1 MGKNKESKEIMDAYL
16 TYAVGE
22 KGHLVHVD
30 DVPNGEACGCTCPE
44 CGSKLIAKNKGQHN
58 QHHFAHVGGSDCV
71 GAVESA
77 LHLMAKEIL
86 SEGKKIM
93 LPRYPLQVGGIRV
106 FQSIEVESYDKEL
119 SLRPDCVGDTAGQ
132 KLWVEF
138 KRSHE
143 VDTDKAAKIKS
154 AKIECVE
161 IDINA
166 CPLDPLKMKEFLEE
180 SAENRQWI
188 YFKGQENLK
197 SEHTSYSNISK
208 DEHASYCHI
217 PKDYSFPTGYLSTPG
232 RVSNVFLGTPEDSIY
247 HIVADENNGKVINL
261 ETLSFKDF
269 VSSTKYRCIACKQE
283 VIVKENKVGRY
294 YFVHKEGK
302 NKCSYSL
309 YLKEAAKALIKQKFV
324 REKEFNITL
333 FDKFFDLKSL
343 GYTECIDGSIIKDF
357 EYDLV
362 ITRKGKISDD
372 SIYILLD
379 EKGNSN
385 YSMPDN
391 HYKTIM
397 VPVSDESMMLRNL
410 CYNGQLN
417 APGIKYF
424 NFNPKVEK
432 KEGKPTFTLYA
443 DGHYDFSYN
452 TKNDKPQPSAVY
464 KIEFVS
470 EFDNDREAKEFAV
483 LKCLEEN
490 IKVCPCIV
498 CNNLTRHIEEDD
510 ECFIGKIGDL
520 SCKNFILYPFIRTC
534 ISRKYKDA
542 KVKVTSLTSA
552 KDEGT
557 LELRK

>member
-1 MGKNKESKEIMDAYL
+1 MDAYL
-16 TYAVGE
+16 TYAVGG

-30 DVPNGEACGCTCPE
+30 DVPNGEVCGCTCPE

-93 LPRYPLQVGGIRV
+93 LPRYPLQVAGVRL
-106 FQSIEVESYDKEL
+106 FQSVEVESNDKEL

-180 SAENRQWI
+180 SSENRQWI
-188 YFKGQENLK
+188 YFKGQESSK
-197 SEHTSYSNISK
+197 SEHTSYSHIS
-208 DEHASYCHI
+208 
-217 PKDYSFPTGYLSTPG
+217 KDYSFSTGYLNTPG
-232 RVSNVFLGTPEDSIY
+232 RASNVFLGTPEDSKY
-247 HIVADENNGKVINL
+247 HIVTDENNSKVINL
-261 ETLSFKDF
+261 RTLSFKDF
-269 VSSTKYRCIACKQE
+269 IPSIKYRCIACKQE
-283 VIVKENKVGRY
+283 VIVKENEVGYY

-309 YLKEAAKALIKQKFV
+309 YLKEAAKALIKQKFAD
-324 REKEFNITL
+324 REKKFYIAPS
-333 FDKFFDLKSL
+333 DKLFDLKSY
-343 GYTECIDGSIIKDF
+343 GYTECIDGSSIKDF

-362 ITRKGKISDD
+362 ITRKGKISDN

-385 YSMPDN
+385 YSMSGN
-391 HYKTIM
+391 HYRTII
-397 VPVSDESMMLRNL
+397 VPINEESIMLNNI
-410 CYNGQLN
+410 CYNDQLN

-424 NFNPKVEK
+424 NFNLKVDK
-432 KEGKPTFTLYA
+432 KEGNSTFTLYA

-452 TKNDKPQPSAVY
+452 TKNDKPQPSAVF
-464 KIEFVS
+464 KMEFVS
-470 EFDNDREAKEFAV
+470 EFDNEREAKEFAV

-490 IKVCPCIV
+490 RKVCPCIV
-498 CNNLTRHIEEDD
+498 CSNFD
-510 ECFIGKIGDL
+510 EYNGGCLKSCKIGDIP
-520 SCKNFILYPFIRTC
+520 CKDFIMYKFIRTS
-534 ISRKYKDA
+534 ISSKYKDA

-552 KDEGT
+552 KEEGT
-557 LELRK
+557 LELI

>member
-1 MGKNKESKEIMDAYL
+1 MDAYL

-22 KGHLVHVD
+22 NGHLVHVD

-44 CGSKLIAKNKGQHN
+44 CESKLIAKNKGQHN
-58 QHHFAHVGGSDCV
+58 QHHFAHVGGNDCV
-71 GAVESA
+71 RAVESA

-93 LPRYPLQVGGIRV
+93 LPRYPLQVGGVRL

-119 SLRPDCVGDTAGQ
+119 SLRPDCVGDTDGQ

-180 SAENRQWI
+180 SSEDRQWI
-188 YFKGQENLK
+188 YFKGQESSK
-197 SEHTSYSNISK
+197 SEHTSYRHIS
-208 DEHASYCHI
+208 
-217 PKDYSFPTGYLSTPG
+217 KDYSFSTGYLNTPG
-232 RVSNVFLGTPEDSIY
+232 RASNVFLGTPEDSKY
-247 HIVADENNGKVINL
+247 HIVTDENNSKVINL
-261 ETLSFKDF
+261 RTLSFKDF
-269 VSSTKYRCIACKQE
+269 VPSSKYRCIACKQE
-283 VIVKENKVGRY
+283 VIVKENEVGYY

-309 YLKEAAKALIKQKFV
+309 YLKEAAKALIKQKFAD
-324 REKEFNITL
+324 REKKFYIAP
-333 FDKFFDLKSL
+333 FDKLFDLKSY
-343 GYTECIDGSIIKDF
+343 GYTECIDGSSIKDF

-379 EKGNSN
+379 EKGNN
-385 YSMPDN
+385 NCSMPGN
-391 HYKTIM
+391 HYRTII
-397 VPVSDESMMLRNL
+397 VPINEESIMLRNL
-410 CYNGQLN
+410 EENGNLN
-417 APGIKYF
+417 ADGIKYF

-432 KEGKPTFTLYA
+432 KEEKPTFTLYA
-443 DGHYDFSYN
+443 DGHYDYN
-452 TKNDKPQPSAVY
+452 KKSNNQPSSATC
-464 KIEFVS
+464 KIEFIS
-470 EFDNDREAKEFAV
+470 KFDNDREAEEFAV

-490 IKVCPCIV
+490 RKVCPCIV
-498 CNNLTRHIEEDD
+498 CNNLTRNIGEDD

-520 SCKNFILYPFIRTC
+520 SCKNFILYPLIRTH
-534 ISRKYKDA
+534 ISSRYKDA

-552 KDEGT
+552 KEEGT
-557 LELRK
+557 LELI

>member
-1 MGKNKESKEIMDAYL
+1 MDAYL
-16 TYAVGE
+16 TYAVGA

-44 CGSKLIAKNKGQHN
+44 CRSKLIAKNKGQHN

-93 LPRYPLQVGGIRV
+93 LPRYPLQVGGVRL
-106 FQSIEVESYDKEL
+106 FKSIEVESYDKEL

-180 SAENRQWI
+180 SSENRQWI
-188 YFKGQENLK
+188 YLKGQESSK
-197 SEHTSYSNISK
+197 SEHTSYSHIS
-208 DEHASYCHI
+208 
-217 PKDYSFPTGYLSTPG
+217 KDYSFSTGYLNTSG
-232 RVSNVFLGTPEDSIY
+232 RASNVFLGTPEDSKY
-247 HIVADENNGKVINL
+247 HIVTDENNSKVINL
-261 ETLSFKDF
+261 RTLSFKDF
-269 VSSTKYRCIACKQE
+269 IPSIKYRCIACKQE
-283 VIVKENKVGRY
+283 VIVKENEVGYY

-309 YLKEAAKALIKQKFV
+309 YLKEAAKALIKQKFAD
-324 REKEFNITL
+324 REKKFYIAPS
-333 FDKFFDLKSL
+333 DKLFDLKSY
-343 GYTECIDGSIIKDF
+343 GYTECIDGSSIKDF

-362 ITRKGKISDD
+362 ITRKGKISDN

-385 YSMPDN
+385 YSMPGN
-391 HYKTIM
+391 HYRTII
-397 VPVSDESMMLRNL
+397 VPINEESIMLNNI
-410 CYNGQLN
+410 CYNDQLN

-424 NFNPKVEK
+424 NFNLKVDK
-432 KEGKPTFTLYA
+432 KEGNSTFTLYA

-452 TKNDKPQPSAVY
+452 TKNDKPQPSAVF
-464 KIEFVS
+464 KMEFVS
-470 EFDNDREAKEFAV
+470 EFDNEREAKEFAV

-490 IKVCPCIV
+490 RKVCPCIV
-498 CNNLTRHIEEDD
+498 CSNFD
-510 ECFIGKIGDL
+510 EYNGGCLKSCKIGDIP
-520 SCKNFILYPFIRTC
+520 CKDFIMYKFIRTS
-534 ISRKYKDA
+534 ISSKYKDA

-557 LELRK
+557 LELI

>member
-1 MGKNKESKEIMDAYL
+1 MDAYL
-16 TYAVGE
+16 TYAVGA

-44 CGSKLIAKNKGQHN
+44 CRSKLIAKNKGQHN
-58 QHHFAHVGGSDCV
+58 QHHFAHVGESDCV

-93 LPRYPLQVGGIRV
+93 LPRYPLQVGGVRL
-106 FQSIEVESYDKEL
+106 FQSVDVESYYKEL

-180 SAENRQWI
+180 SSENRQWI
-188 YFKGQENLK
+188 YFKGQESSK
-197 SEHTSYSNISK
+197 SEHTSYSHIS
-208 DEHASYCHI
+208 
-217 PKDYSFPTGYLSTPG
+217 KDYSFSTGYLNTPG
-232 RVSNVFLGTPEDSIY
+232 RASNVFLGTPEDSKY
-247 HIVADENNGKVINL
+247 HIVTDENNSKVINL
-261 ETLSFKDF
+261 RTLSFKDF
-269 VSSTKYRCIACKQE
+269 IPSIKYRCIACKQE
-283 VIVKENKVGRY
+283 VIVKENEVGYY

-309 YLKEAAKALIKQKFV
+309 YLKEAAKALIKQKFAD
-324 REKEFNITL
+324 REKKFYIAPS
-333 FDKFFDLKSL
+333 DKLFDLKSY
-343 GYTECIDGSIIKDF
+343 GYTECIDGSSIKDF

-362 ITRKGKISDD
+362 ITRKGKISDN

-385 YSMPDN
+385 YSMPGN
-391 HYKTIM
+391 HYRTII
-397 VPVSDESMMLRNL
+397 VPINEESIMLNNI
-410 CYNGQLN
+410 CYNDQLN

-424 NFNPKVEK
+424 NFNLKVDK
-432 KEGKPTFTLYA
+432 KEGNSTFTLYA

-452 TKNDKPQPSAVY
+452 TKNDKPQPSAVF
-464 KIEFVS
+464 KMEFVS
-470 EFDNDREAKEFAV
+470 EFDNEREAKEFAV

-490 IKVCPCIV
+490 RKVCPCIV
-498 CNNLTRHIEEDD
+498 CSNFD
-510 ECFIGKIGDL
+510 EYNGGCLKSCKIGDIP
-520 SCKNFILYPFIRTC
+520 CKDFIMYKFIRTS
-534 ISRKYKDA
+534 ISSKYKDA

-557 LELRK
+557 LKFI

>member
-1 MGKNKESKEIMDAYL
+1 MDAYL
-16 TYAVGE
+16 TYAVGA

-44 CGSKLIAKNKGQHN
+44 CRSKLIAKNKGQHN

-93 LPRYPLQVGGIRV
+93 LPRYPLQVGGVRL

-180 SAENRQWI
+180 SSENRQWI
-188 YFKGQENLK
+188 YFKGQESSK
-197 SEHTSYSNISK
+197 SEHTSYSHIS
-208 DEHASYCHI
+208 
-217 PKDYSFPTGYLSTPG
+217 KDYSFSTGYLNTPG
-232 RVSNVFLGTPEDSIY
+232 RASNVFLGTPEDSKY
-247 HIVADENNGKVINL
+247 HIVTDENNSKVINL
-261 ETLSFKDF
+261 RTLSFKDF
-269 VSSTKYRCIACKQE
+269 IPSIKYRCIACKQE
-283 VIVKENKVGRY
+283 VIVKENEVGYY

-309 YLKEAAKALIKQKFV
+309 YLKEAAKALIKQKFAD
-324 REKEFNITL
+324 REKKFYIAPS
-333 FDKFFDLKSL
+333 DKLFDLKSY
-343 GYTECIDGSIIKDF
+343 GYTECIDGSSIKDF

-362 ITRKGKISDD
+362 ITRKGKISDN

-385 YSMPDN
+385 YSMPGN
-391 HYKTIM
+391 HYRTII
-397 VPVSDESMMLRNL
+397 VPINEESIMLNNI
-410 CYNGQLN
+410 CYNDQLN

-424 NFNPKVEK
+424 NFNLKVDK
-432 KEGKPTFTLYA
+432 KEGNSTFTLYA

-452 TKNDKPQPSAVY
+452 TKNDKPQPSAVF
-464 KIEFVS
+464 KMEFVS
-470 EFDNDREAKEFAV
+470 EFDNEREAKEFAV

-490 IKVCPCIV
+490 RKVCPCIV
-498 CNNLTRHIEEDD
+498 CSNFD
-510 ECFIGKIGDL
+510 EYNGGCLKSCKIGDIP
-520 SCKNFILYPFIRTC
+520 CKDFIMYKFIRTS
-534 ISRKYKDA
+534 ISSKYKDA

-557 LELRK
+557 LELI

>member
-1 MGKNKESKEIMDAYL
+1 MDAYL

-30 DVPNGEACGCTCPE
+30 DVPNGEVCGCTCPE

-71 GAVESA
+71 RAVESA

-93 LPRYPLQVGGIRV
+93 LPRYPLQVGGVRL
-106 FQSIEVESYDKEL
+106 FQSIEVEGYDKEL

-180 SAENRQWI
+180 SSEDRKWI
-188 YFKGQENLK
+188 YFKGQESLK
-197 SEHTSYSNISK
+197 SEHASYS
-208 DEHASYCHI
+208 HI
-217 PKDYSFPTGYLSTPG
+217 PKDYSFPTGYLNTPE
-232 RVSNVFLGTPEDSIY
+232 RASNVFLGTNEDSIY

-261 ETLSFKDF
+261 ETLPFENFIPSKR
-269 VSSTKYRCIACKQE
+269 YRCIACKQE
-283 VIVKENKVGRY
+283 VAVKSDSAGRF
-294 YFVHKEGK
+294 YFVHKEDK

-309 YLKEAAKALIKQKFV
+309 YLKEAAKALIKQNFV
-324 REKEFNITL
+324 RKKEFNITP
-333 FDKFFDLKSL
+333 FDNKFFDLKSY

-362 ITRKGKISDD
+362 ITRNGKISDD

-397 VPVSDESMMLRNL
+397 VPVSDESMMLRNI
-410 CYNGQLN
+410 CYNGQLS

-424 NFNPKVEK
+424 NFNLKVDK
-432 KEGKPTFTLYA
+432 KEGKPTFILYA
-443 DGHYDFSYN
+443 DGHYDYN
-452 TKNDKPQPSAVY
+452 KKSNNQSSSPTY
-464 KIEFVS
+464 KIEFIS
-470 EFDNDREAKEFAV
+470 KFDNDIEAEEFAV
-483 LKCLEEN
+483 LKCLAEN
-490 IKVCPCIV
+490 RKVCPCIV
-498 CNNLTRHIEEDD
+498 CNNLIRHIWEDD
-510 ECFIGKIGDL
+510 ECFKGKIGKL
-520 SCKNFILYPFIRTC
+520 SCKNFILFPFIRTR
-534 ISRKYKDA
+534 ISSKYKDA

-552 KDEGT
+552 KEEGT
-557 LELRK
+557 LNFVNEEF

>member
-1 MGKNKESKEIMDAYL
+1 MDAYL
-16 TYAVGE
+16 TYAVGA

-44 CGSKLIAKNKGQHN
+44 CRSKLIAKNKGQHN

-93 LPRYPLQVGGIRV
+93 LPRYPLQVGGVRL
-106 FQSIEVESYDKEL
+106 FKSIEVKSYNKEL

-180 SAENRQWI
+180 SSENRQWI
-188 YFKGQENLK
+188 YFKGQESSK
-197 SEHTSYSNISK
+197 SEHTSYSHIS
-208 DEHASYCHI
+208 
-217 PKDYSFPTGYLSTPG
+217 KDYSFPTGYLNTPG
-232 RVSNVFLGTPEDSIY
+232 RASNVFLGTPEDSKY
-247 HIVADENNGKVINL
+247 HIVTDENNSKVINL
-261 ETLSFKDF
+261 RTLSFKDF
-269 VSSTKYRCIACKQE
+269 IPSIKYRCIACKQE
-283 VIVKENKVGRY
+283 VIVKENEVGYY

-309 YLKEAAKALIKQKFV
+309 YLKEAAKALIKQKFAD
-324 REKEFNITL
+324 REKKFYIAPS
-333 FDKFFDLKSL
+333 DKLFDLKSY
-343 GYTECIDGSIIKDF
+343 GYTECIDGSSIKDF

-362 ITRKGKISDD
+362 ITRKGKISDN

-385 YSMPDN
+385 YSMPGN
-391 HYKTIM
+391 HYRTII
-397 VPVSDESMMLRNL
+397 VPINEESIMLNNI
-410 CYNGQLN
+410 CYNDQLN

-424 NFNPKVEK
+424 NFNLKVDK
-432 KEGKPTFTLYA
+432 KEGNSTFTLYA

-452 TKNDKPQPSAVY
+452 TKNDKPQPSAVF
-464 KIEFVS
+464 KMEFVS
-470 EFDNDREAKEFAV
+470 EFDNEREAKEFAV

-490 IKVCPCIV
+490 RKVCPCIV
-498 CNNLTRHIEEDD
+498 CSNFD
-510 ECFIGKIGDL
+510 EYNGGCLKSCKIGDIP
-520 SCKNFILYPFIRTC
+520 CKDFIMYKFIRTS
-534 ISRKYKDA
+534 ISSKYKDA

-557 LELRK
+557 LELI

>member
-1 MGKNKESKEIMDAYL
+1 MDAYL
-16 TYAVGE
+16 TYAVGA

-44 CGSKLIAKNKGQHN
+44 CRSKLIAKNKGQHN

-77 LHLMAKEIL
+77 LHLMAKEIF

-93 LPRYPLQVGGIRV
+93 LPRYPLQVGGVRL
-106 FQSIEVESYDKEL
+106 FQSVDVESYYKEL

-180 SAENRQWI
+180 SSENRQWI
-188 YFKGQENLK
+188 YFKGQESSK
-197 SEHTSYSNISK
+197 SEHTSYSHIS
-208 DEHASYCHI
+208 
-217 PKDYSFPTGYLSTPG
+217 KDYSFSTGYLNTPG
-232 RVSNVFLGTPEDSIY
+232 RASNVFLGTPEDSKY
-247 HIVADENNGKVINL
+247 HIVTDENNSKVINL
-261 ETLSFKDF
+261 RTLSFKDF
-269 VSSTKYRCIACKQE
+269 IPSIKYRCIACKQE
-283 VIVKENKVGRY
+283 VIVKENEVGYY

-309 YLKEAAKALIKQKFV
+309 YLKEAAKALIKQKFAD
-324 REKEFNITL
+324 REKKFYIAPS
-333 FDKFFDLKSL
+333 DKLFDLKSY
-343 GYTECIDGSIIKDF
+343 GYTECIDGSSIKDF

-362 ITRKGKISDD
+362 ITRKGKISDN

-385 YSMPDN
+385 YSMPGN
-391 HYKTIM
+391 HYRTII
-397 VPVSDESMMLRNL
+397 VPINEESIMLNNI
-410 CYNGQLN
+410 CYNDQLN

-424 NFNPKVEK
+424 NFNLKVDK
-432 KEGKPTFTLYA
+432 KEGNSTFTLYA

-452 TKNDKPQPSAVY
+452 TKNDKPQPSAVF
-464 KIEFVS
+464 KMEFVS
-470 EFDNDREAKEFAV
+470 EFDNEREAKEFAV

-490 IKVCPCIV
+490 RKVCPCIV
-498 CNNLTRHIEEDD
+498 CSNFD
-510 ECFIGKIGDL
+510 EYNGGCLKSCKIGDIP
-520 SCKNFILYPFIRTC
+520 CKDFIMYKFIRTS
-534 ISRKYKDA
+534 ISSKYKDA

-557 LELRK
+557 LELI